1 MPVREIGIS
10 ILAKAPIPGLSKTRL
25 IPLLGEA
32 GAASLQARFI
42 ERTLQTARLA
52 ATGPITLWYTPEDS
66 VDYFAR
72 FACPGSVRL
81 LPQHD
86 EDLGER
92 MNRCV
97 AERIASGGELVI
109 GTDCPCIEASDL
121 EVAAKAL
128 ATQFEVVLFPAEDG
142 GYGLI
147 GLQVADIRLFQ
158 GVSWSSEKV
167 LEETRQNLRRLGKNW
182 GELVSVWDLDRPAD
196 VARLAN
202 SPAAYLL
209 EGVSSGDR

>member
-1 MPVREIGIS
+1 MQSLEIGLS
-10 ILAKAPIPGLSKTRL
+10 ILAKAPIPGFSKTRL

-42 ERTLQTARLA
+42 ERTFQIARLA

-86 EDLGER
+86 EDLGAR

-97 AERIASGGELVI
+97 TERVARGGELVI

-121 EVAAKAL
+121 DAAARALVAE
-128 ATQFEVVLFPAEDG
+128 FEAVLFPAEDG

-147 GLQVADIRLFQ
+147 GLQVPDIRVFQ
-158 GVSWSSEKV
+158 GVSWSSENV
-167 LEETRQNLRRLGKNW
+167 LEDTRQNLQRLGKRW
-182 GELVSVWDLDRPAD
+182 GELLSVWDIDRPAD
-196 VARLAN
+196 IVRLAN
-202 SPAAYLL
+202 SPVAYLL
-209 EGVSSGDR
+209 EGIYA